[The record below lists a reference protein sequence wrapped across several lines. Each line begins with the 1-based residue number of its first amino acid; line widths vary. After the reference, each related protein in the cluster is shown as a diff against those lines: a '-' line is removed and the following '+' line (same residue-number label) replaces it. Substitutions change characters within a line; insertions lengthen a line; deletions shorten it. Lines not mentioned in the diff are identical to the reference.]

1 MNSVFSHYNQVITL
15 VEAEFDRN
23 VRLYGDR
30 MQCGRGCS
38 SCCSQMFRIT
48 IMDAIM
54 ISRKMKQLPAAER
67 DDLQARAQHYIEERA
82 RLIHQRADEDNQNE
96 REVPTTGLRLPCPAS
111 NEQGAC
117 RIYDARPVVCRKW
130 GIPLFAPQHPTE
142 LQACELNFP
151 PGTAFEDEE
160 LDELI
165 DRQTEIAE
173 RWQAVKASV
182 NDRYQPKQTST
193 TIAEAIAGDYEE
205 MMNRKLARGAPC
217 ANLPKP

>member
-67 DDLQARAQHYIEERA
+67 DNLQARAQHYIEERA

-96 REVPTTGLRLPCPAS
+96 REVPTTGLRLPCPAL

-130 GIPLFAPQHPTE
+130 GIPLFDPQHPTE

-205 MMNRKLARGAPC
+205 MMKRKLARGAPC

>member
-30 MQCGRGCS
+30 MQCGSGCS

-96 REVPTTGLRLPCPAS
+96 REVPTTGLRLPCPAL

-130 GIPLFAPQHPTE
+130 GIPLFDPQHPTE

-205 MMNRKLARGAPC
+205 MMKRKLARGAPC

>member
-96 REVPTTGLRLPCPAS
+96 REVPTTGLRLPCPAL

-130 GIPLFAPQHPTE
+130 GIPLFDPQHPTE

-182 NDRYQPKQTST
+182 NDRYQPKQAST

-205 MMNRKLARGAPC
+205 MMKRKLARGAPC

>member
-1 MNSVFSHYNQVITL
+1 MGSISTDYEDVIIL

-30 MQCGRGCS
+30 MQCGSGCS

-48 IMDAIM
+48 MMDAVM
-54 ISRKMKQLPAAER
+54 ISRKMKQLPTAER
-67 DDLQARAQHYIEERA
+67 EDLQTRAGQYLEERN
-82 RLIHQRADEDNQNE
+82 RLIRQRADEGNQND
-96 REVPTTGLRLPCPAS
+96 REVPTTGLRLPCPAL

-117 RIYDARPVVCRKW
+117 RIYESRPVVCRKW
-130 GIPLFAPQHPTE
+130 GIPLFDPQHPTE

-151 PGTAFEDEE
+151 PGTVFEDEA

-182 NDRYQPKQTST
+182 NDRYRPKQTST
-193 TIAEAIAGDYEE
+193 TIAAAIAGDYEE
-205 MMNRKLARGAPC
+205 MIKQRKSEPV
-217 ANLPKP
+217 KYK

>member
-1 MNSVFSHYNQVITL
+1 
-15 VEAEFDRN
+15 
-23 VRLYGDR
+23 
-30 MQCGRGCS
+30 
-38 SCCSQMFRIT
+38 
-48 IMDAIM
+48 MDAIM

-96 REVPTTGLRLPCPAS
+96 REVPTTGLRLPCPAL

-130 GIPLFAPQHPTE
+130 GIPLFDPQHPTE

-205 MMNRKLARGAPC
+205 MMKRKLARGAPC
-217 ANLPKP
+217 AYLPKPYTLPYFSCLHTN

>member
-96 REVPTTGLRLPCPAS
+96 REVPTTGLRLPCPAL

-130 GIPLFAPQHPTE
+130 GIPLFDPQHPTE
-142 LQACELNFP
+142 LKACELNFP

-205 MMNRKLARGAPC
+205 MMKRKLARGAPC

>member
-23 VRLYGDR
+23 VRFYGDR
-30 MQCGRGCS
+30 MQCGSGCS

-96 REVPTTGLRLPCPAS
+96 REVPTTGLRLPCPAL

-130 GIPLFAPQHPTE
+130 GIPLFDPQHPTE

-205 MMNRKLARGAPC
+205 MMKRK
-217 ANLPKP
+217 

>member
-82 RLIHQRADEDNQNE
+82 RLIHQRADEDNQTG
-96 REVPTTGLRLPCPAS
+96 REVPTTGLRLPCPAL

-130 GIPLFAPQHPTE
+130 GIPLFDPQHPTE

-182 NDRYQPKQTST
+182 NDRYLPKQTST

-205 MMNRKLARGAPC
+205 MMKHKLARGAPC

>member
-96 REVPTTGLRLPCPAS
+96 REVPTTGLRLPCPAL

-130 GIPLFAPQHPTE
+130 GIPLFDPQHPTE

-205 MMNRKLARGAPC
+205 MMKRKLARGAPC